1 MLGDQFI
8 IYFLLILYKDLG
20 IKNIQSFI
28 INSIVKRAK
37 NIDTCQIF
45 HEL

>member
-20 IKNIQSFI
+20 TNNILKQKKVLNLGWRMS
-28 INSIVKRAK
+28 
-37 NIDTCQIF
+37 
-45 HEL
+45 